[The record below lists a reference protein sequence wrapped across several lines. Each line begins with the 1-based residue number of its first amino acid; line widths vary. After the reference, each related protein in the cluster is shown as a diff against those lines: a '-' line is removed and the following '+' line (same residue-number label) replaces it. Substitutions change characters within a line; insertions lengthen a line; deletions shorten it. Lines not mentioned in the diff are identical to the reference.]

1 MEENEV
7 KLLKLAKE
15 CLSIVEDSK
24 LKDKE
29 IIMLIKSA
37 KSDLERVN
45 VDVEKHI
52 KDELVQ
58 NTIIIYVKAN
68 FGDGD
73 VNKKAEYLKRYKAN
87 LRELQFSQEYQK
99 KGVDDNA

>member
-15 CLSIVEDSK
+15 SLSIVEDSK

-45 VDVEKHI
+45 IDVEKHI

-58 NTIIIYVKAN
+58 NTIIIYVKAH

-73 VNKKAEYLKRYKAN
+73 VNKKTEYLKKYKAN